1 MNLIKWSYTKR
12 YNIKAIYDD
21 FPNSTVIFR
30 LINQYYFIYNV
41 KWSEND
47 PPVTKENLEQME
59 QRLNDELGT
68 GHFYRNRK
76 SRKQGVP
83 TVKKAMIIAN
93 PSSGKEQAEEHIDQI
108 MEQLKKT
115 GYSVDVRLTEGEGD
129 ATRFA
134 KEACDSKYD
143 AVIAMGGDGTMN
155 ETVNGLAEQPHRP
168 VMGVIP
174 LGTVNDFA
182 RALNVP
188 LDPEEAIGVLG
199 GKTEFT
205 DIGKINNRYFL
216 NILAL
221 GGIAE
226 ATGEVTSEKK
236 TSLGSLAYIIEG
248 LKTLTDKTPF
258 TIKVEAD
265 SGIYQEKSLLFL
277 AALTNSVA
285 GFEKLAPDAKVADG
299 QFHCFIVKDVALP
312 KLLRIGANLLKGDFQ
327 NDPDV
332 LYFTSEKLRINSL
345 MELKANV
352 DGDMTEAVPL
362 ELKVLQG
369 HVTIFAP

>member
-12 YNIKAIYDD
+12 YNIKAIYAD
-21 FPNSTVIFR
+21 FPNSAVIFR
-30 LINQYYFIYNV
+30 PINQYYFVYNIN
-41 KWSEND
+41 WSEND

-76 SRKQGVP
+76 SKKQGVP
-83 TVKKAMIIAN
+83 AVKKAMVIAN

-108 MEQLKKT
+108 KEQLKKSE
-115 GYSVDVRLTEGEGD
+115 YSVDIRLTEGEGD

-143 AVIAMGGDGTMN
+143 AIIAMGGDGTMN
-155 ETVNGLAEQPHRP
+155 ETVNGLAEQTHRP
-168 VMGVIP
+168 KMGVIP

-188 LDPEEAIGVLG
+188 LDPKEAIGVLVD
-199 GKTEFT
+199 KTNLT
-205 DIGKINNRYFL
+205 DVGKINNHYFL
-216 NILAL
+216 NTLAL

-226 ATGEVTSEKK
+226 ATGEVTSEQK
-236 TSLGSLAYIIEG
+236 TSMGSLAYIIEG

-258 TIKVEAD
+258 TITVEAD
-265 SGIYQEKSLLFL
+265 NGTYEEESLLFL

-327 NDPDV
+327 KDPDV
-332 LYFTSEKLRINSL
+332 IYFTSEKLTINSS
-345 MELKANV
+345 MDLKANV
-352 DGDMTEAVPL
+352 DGDMADTVPL
-362 ELKVLQG
+362 ELKVLPG
-369 HVTIFAP
+369 HLAIFTP